1 MGEMTWEEL
10 KAQAARLDDLAA
22 KERAAQEEVG
32 VTETAWRTAVKA
44 RDEVQRDL
52 WAAQSARTLVDM
64 AERACLTD
72 VETRFWSGWTNG
84 PGIYKRMCL
93 VARQSGLPVFVT
105 EVSGVVPAR
114 RAELVGPGPAV
125 EGRVKGGR
133 KWYALSDLPKF
144 AEVAEWRLAEVSRG

>member
-52 WAAQSARTLVDM
+52 WAAQSAHTLVDV
-64 AERACLTD
+64 AERAGLTD
-72 VETRFWSGWTNG
+72 VEVRPWSSWTVYSDG
-84 PGIYKRMCL
+84 RTCL
-93 VARQSGLPVFVT
+93 VARRSGLPVLVF